1 MADRKRLSAYDLPEP
16 IQWHEGMLLAPQHL
30 QQQALRQESL
40 VTYHAHLISPFHW
53 GVRHLRIDPVLLVDG
68 ELRILELEA
77 VMPDGL
83 VVSTVR
89 QQLDGLSVDLAAHQK
104 EMTDAPLKI
113 HLAVAARRGAGEPV
127 KGSLSRFSSVDGDPV
142 ADENTGSGDLRI
154 PRLRP
159 RAHLLVGETPPEKY
173 DSFPLAE
180 VAYANETFELTRYTP
195 PMLAVDR
202 RSPLG
207 ETSAHLASRLRER
220 AVYLAEKV
228 RSPSVAARAPQLL
241 ETKGRAGS
249 LVAALPHFEALVQSS
264 AIHPFQLYLALCQLA
279 GHLASLG
286 TALVPPVFDP
296 YDHNDLQASF
306 DQVKNFVDRVLT
318 EGFIET
324 YDAFPFVLDKDV
336 FTLKFD
342 SAWEARRLIIGVRA
356 RSGASEGQVAAWL
369 EHSLIGSESRMTSMR
384 QRRVLGLQR
393 REFVGEADLVP
404 TAGVRLYAVTWQ
416 PEFLEADQPLMIFN
430 PDESESGNRPAEIV
444 LYVKRPDTPNA

>member
-1 MADRKRLSAYDLPEP
+1 M
-16 IQWHEGMLLAPQHL
+16 GMLLAPQHL

-40 VTYHAHLISPFHW
+40 VSYHANLISPFHW

-83 VVSTVR
+83 VVSSIR
-89 QQLDGLSVDLAAHQK
+89 QQLEGLSVDLAAHQK
-104 EMTDAPLKI
+104 EMTDGPLKI
-113 HLAVAARRGAGEPV
+113 HLAVAAKRAAGEPV
-127 KGSLSRFSSVDGDPV
+127 KGSLSRFTSVDGEPV
-142 ADENTGSGDLRI
+142 PDENTGTGDLRI

-159 RAHLLVGETPPEKY
+159 RMQLMVGDKPPDKY
-173 DSFPLAE
+173 ESFPLAE
-180 VAYANETFELTRYTP
+180 VTYANETFELTRFSP
-195 PMLAVDR
+195 PLLWIDR

-207 ETSAHLASRLRER
+207 ETCSYLASRLRER

-241 ETKGRAGS
+241 ETKSRAGA
-249 LVAALPHFEALVQSS
+249 LVAGLPHFEALVQAS
-264 AIHPFQLYLALCQLA
+264 AVHPFQLYLALCQLA

-324 YDAFPFVLDKDV
+324 YDAFPFVLDKEV
-336 FTLKFD
+336 FTLEFD
-342 SAWEARRLIIGVRA
+342 PAWEARRLIIGVRA
-356 RSGASEGQVAAWL
+356 RSGASEAQVASWL
-369 EHSLIGSESRMTSMR
+369 EHSLIGSESRITSMR

-393 REFVGEADLVP
+393 KEFVGEADLVP
-404 TAGVRLYAVTWQ
+404 TAGVRLYSVSWQ
-416 PEFLEADQPLMIFN
+416 PEFLEADQPLVIFN
-430 PDESESGNRPAEIV
+430 PDESERGNRPAEIV
-444 LYVKRPDTPNA
+444 LYVKRPNAPQA